1 MVIHYVIYKDMYNM
15 CILNILNIYINIHI
29 TKTMFYKTVF
39 TLTMC
44 NTLYSLLFIYSIFY
58 I

>member
-15 CILNILNIYINIHI
+15 CILNILNIYKHTYNLKQCF
-29 TKTMFYKTVF
+29 TKTVF